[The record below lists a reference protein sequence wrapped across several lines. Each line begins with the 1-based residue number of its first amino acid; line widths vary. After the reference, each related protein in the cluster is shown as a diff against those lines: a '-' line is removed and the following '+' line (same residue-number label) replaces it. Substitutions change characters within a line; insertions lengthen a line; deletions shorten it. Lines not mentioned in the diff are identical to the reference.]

1 MNAPRLENVLPRE
14 GINSSPEHPLKEFS
28 WVVGSVAATVI
39 LVVLLV
45 GWGAQWVAPHLPFSA
60 EESLAARWID
70 QPVPQEQFVRTKA
83 LQTLADRIAAQL
95 QLPVGMHVYV
105 SVVDSREIN
114 AFASIG
120 GRIRINRGLLERLNS
135 EDSLAALLA
144 HEIAHVKHRHVAT
157 SLGRGLALS
166 LLLAAI
172 SADAGAATAQ
182 AAIGNA
188 TGLALLGYSRAQE
201 AQADAEALRAVV
213 AMYGHGA
220 GFTALFTVLRDAQSD
235 FFIHERKA
243 GAELAHSHPLT
254 ADRIAAARARSRV
267 QGWAMDGALTP
278 LSKDIRW
285 PMASSIQA
293 RARAIASA
301 ISAS

>member
-28 WVVGSVAATVI
+28 WLVGSVAATVI

-182 AAIGNA
+182 AA
-188 TGLALLGYSRAQE
+188 
-201 AQADAEALRAVV
+201 
-213 AMYGHGA
+213 MYGHGA

-235 FFIHERKA
+235 LFIHELKA

-278 LSKDIRW
+278 LSEDIRW
-285 PMASSIQA
+285 PITSAIQA